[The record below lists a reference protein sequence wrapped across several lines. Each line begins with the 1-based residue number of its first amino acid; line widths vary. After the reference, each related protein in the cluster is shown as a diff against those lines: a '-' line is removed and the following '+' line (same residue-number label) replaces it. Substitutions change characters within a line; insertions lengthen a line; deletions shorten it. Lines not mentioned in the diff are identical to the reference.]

1 MSSNI
6 QTMKEKVKERYGA
19 LANKVIHPEKALPGK
34 ISDGYAPVGN
44 SCCGPSCCDPAGSVE
59 GSGVAQLFYQATD
72 IADLPDSVT
81 NISLGCGDPIT
92 LANLNPG
99 ETVLD
104 LGSGG
109 GIDCFL
115 AAKKVGP
122 TGYVIGVDMTDSMLE
137 LANKNKAKLGL
148 TNVEFRKGEI
158 ENLPVAGNSVDVII
172 SNCVI
177 NLSPDKDAVF
187 QEAFRVLKPGARFT
201 VSDMVTEGQ
210 FPEQLRQNV
219 NAWAGCISGALDQE
233 DYLQKL
239 RRAGF
244 VDVYVESRKSYGL
257 ENLDELD
264 EDSREAISKDVDWST
279 VPADVRLYSARIVAR
294 KPGA

>member
-1 MSSNI
+1 MSTDA
-6 QTMKEKVKERYGA
+6 QAMKEKVRERYGA
-19 LANKVIHPEKALPGK
+19 LADKVIRPENAGLVK
-34 ISDGYAPVGN
+34 ISDGYTPVGE
-44 SCCGPSCCDPAGSVE
+44 SCCGPSCCDPASTVE
-59 GSGVAQLFYQATD
+59 GSGVAQVVYQATD
-72 IADLPDSVT
+72 IAGLPESVT
-81 NISLGCGDPIT
+81 DISLGCGDPIT

-137 LANKNKAKLGL
+137 LANKNKAKLGV

-158 ENLPVAGNSVDVII
+158 ENLPVVNDSVDVII

-187 QEAFRVLKPGARFT
+187 KEAFRVLKPGARFT
-201 VSDMVTEGQ
+201 VSDMVTTGQ
-210 FPEQLRQNV
+210 FPEQLQKNV
-219 NAWAGCISGALDQE
+219 NGWVGCITGALDQE

-239 RRAGF
+239 RNAGF
-244 VDVYVESRKSYGL
+244 ADIYVESRKSYGL

-264 EDSREAISKDVDWST
+264 DHSREVISKDVDWST
-279 VPADVRLYSARIVAR
+279 VPDDVRLYSARIVAH
-294 KPGA
+294 KP